1 MDDKY
6 KKLGK
11 NIGIITIGNF
21 ASKIL
26 SFFMMPVYT
35 AVLSTADYGISDL
48 ISTSISLIYPILTI
62 SVSEGLVR
70 FLLDKDDNR
79 KQYVSICFYIW
90 LVSLVI
96 MFLLT
101 PLMGN
106 VVLDGKFLGFFFG
119 LYAMNSMKS
128 ILLQYARGS
137 ERIFQYSI
145 SGIIE
150 SFIYLSLNIVSLVIL
165 NKGIEGVLTSSLV
178 SLAVSNLYLVLST
191 KIYRELTNFRRINKQ
206 ILIKLIKYSFPL
218 IANSISWWLV
228 MSSDKY
234 ILKFFMGNDAIG
246 IYSASQ
252 RIPSLLITI
261 TALFMTAWQISSIDG
276 FGSEETNR
284 FYSSVYSKF
293 NEMQIVAVAVLIV
306 GNRII
311 CSILLS
317 KSFYQG
323 WLYVPVLLLANIF
336 YSNGAFLGSVY
347 TAAKDTMGAFRTTCV
362 GAIINIILNILLLPS
377 LGIMGVCIA
386 TTVSYYVSMIL
397 RMYDS
402 KRFCNIKFELTKN
415 HISYILIILEIFFAS
430 MGEKNINVFSIAI
443 CILLVVVNKEGIVQ
457 MIKLVKRG

>member
-1 MDDKY
+1 MDDRY

-35 AVLSTADYGISDL
+35 TVLSTADYGISDL
-48 ISTSISLIYPILTI
+48 ISTSISLIYPILTM

-70 FLLDKDDNR
+70 FLLDKDDNK
-79 KQYVSICFYIW
+79 KQYVSISFYIW
-90 LVSLVI
+90 LISAVI
-96 MFLLT
+96 MFFLT
-101 PLMGN
+101 PLLGKIVLSGN
-106 VVLDGKFLGFFFG
+106 FMGFFFG

-137 ERIFQYSI
+137 ERIFQYSV

-150 SFIYLSLNIVSLVIL
+150 SFIYLSLNIVLLIVV
-165 NKGIEGVLTSSLV
+165 NTGIEGVLTSSLV
-178 SLAVSNLYLVLST
+178 SLTISNIYLIFST
-191 KIYRELTNFRRINKQ
+191 QIYRELTNFRKIKKK
-206 ILIKLIKYSFPL
+206 ILTNFIKYSLPL
-218 IANSISWWLV
+218 MANSISWWLV

-261 TALFMTAWQISSIDG
+261 TSLFMTAWQISSIDK
-276 FGSEETNR
+276 FGSEETNK

-293 NEMQIVAVAVLIV
+293 NEMQIVVVAVLIV
-306 GNRII
+306 GNKMF
-311 CSILLS
+311 CSFLLS
-317 KSFYQG
+317 KNFYQG
-323 WLYVPVLLLANIF
+323 WLYVPILLLANIF
-336 YSNGAFLGSVY
+336 YSNGTFLGSVY
-347 TAAKDTMGAFRTTCV
+347 TAAKDTMGALRTTFV
-362 GAIINIILNILLLPS
+362 GAVINIILNILLLPL

-415 HISYILIILEIFFAS
+415 HISYALIILEIFFSS
-430 MGEKNINVFSIAI
+430 MGEKKINAFSIVI
-443 CILLVVVNKEGIVQ
+443 CILLLLVNRDGIVQ
-457 MIKLVKRG
+457 MIKFVKKG